1 MMEFTYDGIVRQ
13 GFGFYNPN
21 HAAALI
27 CALLPFC
34 WAGLLRW
41 KHPAAR
47 AGFAAAT
54 LVLTIALALTFSRS
68 GLLIFFAELLLFG
81 LLTGRRSWKVVP
93 WIAAGGV
100 LLFLAAGVWGR
111 FVLDRAVTNRFDIW
125 LAGASLFAANPWL
138 GVGHG
143 NSGTLA
149 TAFLLR
155 DGIVCRTLVNS
166 HLTLFA
172 EYGLFPG
179 LLWAGGIA
187 YALIAGWRRQ
197 RRAAWVS
204 FAGMCMAAGVSLLLL
219 ASACSKKEK
228 VSLQTAT
235 VTRGEITEAV
245 TATGTLECITQVD
258 VGTQVTGIVAK
269 LFADFNSVV
278 TEGQLIA
285 EIDKTTLE
293 ADLQSADAQ
302 LESSRL
308 EYEYAKKNYERDE
321 ALHQK
326 QLISDYDYETSR
338 RDYLVAKS
346 DYERMQANRV
356 SAARNLSY
364 AEITSPMDGIVI
376 SREVEIGQTVVSNM
390 EVANL
395 FTIGDLDKMQ
405 VVADV
410 DEADI
415 GSVKVGQNAQFTVD
429 AFPDDIFYGRVTQ
442 VRISPTTD
450 TNVTTYEVLI
460 STSNPDHKLIPG
472 LTANVTINVMEEK
485 DVMMLPIKVLRFSPM
500 QFEGAEGLPVA
511 EQMPESPAGKPSGGE
526 IPDPLVTTDDNRRL
540 VWVLTDDN
548 RLVPTEIEMGV
559 ENGINVEIKSG
570 LNEGDKVALQYTTE
584 MLEEEAPQGE
594 RNPFMPGPPDRDKKK
609 KNKGGE

>member
-1 MMEFTYDGIVRQ
+1 MKMKR
-13 GFGFYNPN
+13 YNM
-21 HAAALI
+21 
-27 CALLPFC
+27 
-34 WAGLLRW
+34 
-41 KHPAAR
+41 
-47 AGFAAAT
+47 
-54 LVLTIALALTFSRS
+54 LV
-68 GLLIFFAELLLFG
+68 
-81 LLTGRRSWKVVP
+81 P
-93 WIAAGGV
+93 
-100 LLFLAAGVWGR
+100 
-111 FVLDRAVTNRFDIW
+111 
-125 LAGASLFAANPWL
+125 
-138 GVGHG
+138 
-143 NSGTLA
+143 
-149 TAFLLR
+149 
-155 DGIVCRTLVNS
+155 
-166 HLTLFA
+166 
-172 EYGLFPG
+172 
-179 LLWAGGIA
+179 
-187 YALIAGWRRQ
+187 
-197 RRAAWVS
+197 
-204 FAGMCMAAGVSLLLL
+204 GMCMAAGVSLLLL

-302 LESSRL
+302 LESARL

-429 AFPDDIFYGRVTQ
+429 AFPDDIFYGQVTQ

-511 EQMPESPAGKPSGGE
+511 EQMPEPPAGKPSGGE
-526 IPDPLVTTDDNRRL
+526 IPDPLVSTDDNRRL

-570 LNEGDKVALQYTTE
+570 LNVGDKVALQYTTE

-609 KNKGGE
+609 NKGGE

>member
-1 MMEFTYDGIVRQ
+1 MKMKL
-13 GFGFYNPN
+13 YNM
-21 HAAALI
+21 
-27 CALLPFC
+27 
-34 WAGLLRW
+34 
-41 KHPAAR
+41 
-47 AGFAAAT
+47 
-54 LVLTIALALTFSRS
+54 LV
-68 GLLIFFAELLLFG
+68 
-81 LLTGRRSWKVVP
+81 P
-93 WIAAGGV
+93 
-100 LLFLAAGVWGR
+100 
-111 FVLDRAVTNRFDIW
+111 
-125 LAGASLFAANPWL
+125 
-138 GVGHG
+138 
-143 NSGTLA
+143 
-149 TAFLLR
+149 
-155 DGIVCRTLVNS
+155 
-166 HLTLFA
+166 
-172 EYGLFPG
+172 
-179 LLWAGGIA
+179 
-187 YALIAGWRRQ
+187 
-197 RRAAWVS
+197 
-204 FAGMCMAAGVSLLLL
+204 GMCMAAGVSLLLL

-302 LESSRL
+302 LESARL

-511 EQMPESPAGKPSGGE
+511 EQMPEPPAGKPSGGE

>member
-1 MMEFTYDGIVRQ
+1 M
-13 GFGFYNPN
+13 
-21 HAAALI
+21 
-27 CALLPFC
+27 
-34 WAGLLRW
+34 
-41 KHPAAR
+41 
-47 AGFAAAT
+47 
-54 LVLTIALALTFSRS
+54 LV
-68 GLLIFFAELLLFG
+68 
-81 LLTGRRSWKVVP
+81 P
-93 WIAAGGV
+93 
-100 LLFLAAGVWGR
+100 
-111 FVLDRAVTNRFDIW
+111 
-125 LAGASLFAANPWL
+125 
-138 GVGHG
+138 
-143 NSGTLA
+143 
-149 TAFLLR
+149 
-155 DGIVCRTLVNS
+155 
-166 HLTLFA
+166 
-172 EYGLFPG
+172 
-179 LLWAGGIA
+179 
-187 YALIAGWRRQ
+187 
-197 RRAAWVS
+197 
-204 FAGMCMAAGVSLLLL
+204 GMCMAAGVSLLLL

-415 GSVKVGQNAQFTVD
+415 GGVREGQRVTFTVD
-429 AFPDDIFYGRVTQ
+429 AYPE
-442 VRISPTTD
+442 D
-450 TNVTTYEVLI
+450 TFTGKVMQIRLGDSSSGESSSSSSSSSTVVTYEVVI
-460 STSNPDHKLIPG
+460 SAPNPDLKLKPR
-472 LTANVTINVMEEK
+472 LTANVNIYTLDRTDVLCVPARALRFTPSSELLGK
-485 DVMMLPIKVLRFSPM
+485 DVTIADCEASHKVWTRQGNVLTAHPVTTGISNGTLTEILSGID
-500 QFEGAEGLPVA
+500 EGTEVITEVTLGTTAEA
-511 EQMPESPAGKPSGGE
+511 SPAP
-526 IPDPLVTTDDNRRL
+526 TT
-540 VWVLTDDN
+540 
-548 RLVPTEIEMGV
+548 
-559 ENGINVEIKSG
+559 
-570 LNEGDKVALQYTTE
+570 
-584 MLEEEAPQGE
+584 GE
-594 RNPFMPGPPDRDKKK
+594 RSPFMPGPPDRN
-609 KNKGGE
+609 KNKDNEKKQ

>member
-1 MMEFTYDGIVRQ
+1 MKMKR
-13 GFGFYNPN
+13 YNM
-21 HAAALI
+21 
-27 CALLPFC
+27 
-34 WAGLLRW
+34 
-41 KHPAAR
+41 
-47 AGFAAAT
+47 
-54 LVLTIALALTFSRS
+54 LASKL
-68 GLLIFFAELLLFG
+68 
-81 LLTGRRSWKVVP
+81 
-93 WIAAGGV
+93 
-100 LLFLAAGVWGR
+100 
-111 FVLDRAVTNRFDIW
+111 
-125 LAGASLFAANPWL
+125 
-138 GVGHG
+138 
-143 NSGTLA
+143 
-149 TAFLLR
+149 
-155 DGIVCRTLVNS
+155 
-166 HLTLFA
+166 
-172 EYGLFPG
+172 
-179 LLWAGGIA
+179 
-187 YALIAGWRRQ
+187 
-197 RRAAWVS
+197 
-204 FAGMCMAAGVSLLLL
+204 CMAAAVSLLML

-429 AFPDDIFYGRVTQ
+429 AFPDDIFYGQVTQ

-511 EQMPESPAGKPSGGE
+511 EQMPEPPAGKPSGGE

-559 ENGINVEIKSG
+559 ENGIDVEIKSG
-570 LNEGDKVALQYTTE
+570 LKEGDKVALQYTTE
-584 MLEEEAPQGE
+584 VLEEEAPQGE